1 MVEKTIGNK
10 KDDSVTVNYTL
21 ADSCD
26 DTTVVGATS
35 SVSWLSA
42 TVSAPSNHAGTI
54 TITATEDGT
63 DVTRYAF
70 ITPSINGE
78 PCDNNRIKITQQPGE
93 QPEPE
98 PCKWFIVDGGS
109 WENVP
114 AEGASACD
122 SAFLYNEGVPVFIP
136 STGSEWVTPRFTH
149 WDEDPHTYQ
158 YFCSIY
164 DQSPCVA
171 ESMMRHAGI
180 TPNQKPE
187 MCGGDPGV
195 PMPQLVMDTIN
206 GSTEYTHA
214 LGTVWYDVARNT
226 TGEERSCTIK
236 WYVDDVECESAEYKI
251 TQLAEDTPST
261 CESCSDFGIT
271 DRADY
276 PVPATGYTY
285 ANPVKE
291 LKTNCDPDGQFT
303 VEHKSDYNILISM
316 AIGRQGAKSY
326 LITGTAGENPSTTT
340 ELTEVLSIKYNGV
353 ECATTTI
360 TQKKSGDVPVPCDD
374 PCESLNIN
382 LPVSSEGIRT
392 ITATSEAGNASFTY
406 KCCQD
411 LYVRKGSSTAN
422 WITVSKSYDSSTSAG
437 TVSITYDANTTTSTR
452 DCAILFSIEEGGQ
465 PCNDQLKIPI
475 FKQDGRESGS
485 GAKVTIHNNTTGK
498 TSPKIGFYNTN
509 GAQVGGVVRY
519 NPGETNTSITWSNVS
534 VPINKID
541 YTENNAPIKYISI
554 YTQIVGQ
561 PPVNVLAKS
570 EMGGT
575 TGTINLT
582 RTFNPAD
589 FDDGNNIISITF
601 TDE

>member
-1 MVEKTIGNK
+1 MVEKTLPKEGGTE
-10 KDDSVTVNYTL
+10 SVNYTL
-21 ADSCD
+21 SDNCTDVAIGYEVNVDWL
-26 DTTVVGATS
+26 TV
-35 SVSWLSA
+35 SVSSSNK
-42 TVSAPSNHAGTI
+42 TISMTAPANTGVMRSG
-54 TITATEDGT
+54 
-63 DVTRYAF
+63 Y
-70 ITPSINGE
+70 ITPTVNEE
-78 PCDNNRIKITQQPGE
+78 PCDKNKIKVTQAGGAP
-93 QPEPE
+93 PPVE

-158 YFCSIY
+158 YFCSVY
-164 DQSPCVA
+164 SDSPCVA

-236 WYVDDVECESAEYKI
+236 WYVDGVECESAEYRI
-251 TQLAEDTPST
+251 TQLAEDTPTT

-291 LKTNCDPDGQFT
+291 LKTNCDPDNNFT
-303 VEHKSDYNILISM
+303 VEHKSGDNILISM
-316 AIGRQGAKSY
+316 GIGRQSAKSY
-326 LITGTAGENPSTTT
+326 LITGKAGENPSTTT
-340 ELTEVLSIKYNGV
+340 ELSEALSIKYNGV
-353 ECATTTI
+353 ECTTTTI
-360 TQKKSGDVPVPCDD
+360 TQRKSGDVPVPCDD
-374 PCESLNIN
+374 PCENLNIN
-382 LPVSSEGIRT
+382 LPVSEGIRT

-411 LYVRKGSSTAN
+411 LYVRKGSNTAN

-465 PCNDQLKIPI
+465 PCNDQLKIPV
-475 FKQDGRESGS
+475 FRQDGESS
-485 GAKVTIHNNTTGK
+485 THTSQVTVFNQTTK
-498 TSPKIGFYNTN
+498 TGPKIGFYNTN
-509 GAQVGGVVRY
+509 NIQVGGIARY
-519 NPGETNTSITWSNVS
+519 NAGETTTSVTWTDVA
-534 VPINKID
+534 VPVYKID
-541 YTENNAPIKYISI
+541 YADNQGSTNYIKSI
-554 YTQIVGQ
+554 TVQKTGQ
-561 PPVNVLAKS
+561 PPVFVLENAQ
-570 EMGGT
+570 M
-575 TGTINLT
+575 TGNAGSFSLT
-582 RTFNPAD
+582 HSFNPSDCD
-589 FDDGNNIISITF
+589 FITITF
-601 TDE
+601 KDSIP